1 MIVET
6 AIMRINA
13 AAADVVACGRFKVR
27 TACLC
32 HETDECG
39 DGCSR
44 DVELQKA
51 PEILGKS
58 WGVKKKQ
65 STDRGSEGRKY
76 KKDRQSRQDTIA
88 GDGRSHNV
96 HKEISRSRK
105 RE

>member
-1 MIVET
+1 
-6 AIMRINA
+6 MRINA

-51 PEILGKS
+51 REILGKS
-58 WGVKKKQ
+58 W
-65 STDRGSEGRKY
+65 
-76 KKDRQSRQDTIA
+76 
-88 GDGRSHNV
+88 
-96 HKEISRSRK
+96 
-105 RE
+105 